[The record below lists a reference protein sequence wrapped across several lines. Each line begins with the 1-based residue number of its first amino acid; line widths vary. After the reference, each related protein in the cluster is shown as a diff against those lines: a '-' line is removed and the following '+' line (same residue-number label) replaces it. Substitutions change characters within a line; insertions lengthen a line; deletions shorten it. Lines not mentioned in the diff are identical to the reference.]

1 MYNRRCT
8 TLVASMYAVPLLFI
22 AAAATLSGWFDIY
35 RNALS
40 DLGHATRS
48 NVAPLFNL
56 GLALGAFLVATF
68 ALTYSAR
75 VSRAVSASL
84 LLMAFT
90 LNLVAVFDE
99 VYRALHSWVSA
110 AFFVSIAVAIATYAA
125 VFRELLVP
133 SVAVAAGV
141 ASWVLHL
148 AYRVPPGAA
157 TPELISV
164 ALSAPVVARYSTRAC
179 REVAWGKAPA
189 QPLGSTGLGRSPIEP

>member
-1 MYNRRCT
+1 VYNRRCT
-8 TLVASMYAVPLLFI
+8 TLVASMYVVPLLFI
-22 AAAATLSGWFDIY
+22 AAAAALSGWFDVY

-56 GLALGAFLVATF
+56 GLALGAFLVAIF

-75 VSRAVSASL
+75 ASRAVSASL

-99 VYRALHSWVSA
+99 VYRALHFRVSV

-133 SVAVAAGV
+133 SVAIAVGV

-157 TPELISV
+157 IPELVSV
-164 ALSAPVVARYSTRAC
+164 VLSAPVVARYSTRAC
-179 REVAWGKAPA
+179 REVA
-189 QPLGSTGLGRSPIEP
+189 